1 MQRVQG
7 HDMVSLLLD
16 LDWNA
21 KSSLE
26 FTKENHKNR
35 FSPPGLPSVF
45 EKNQLQI
52 ELPGIYIL
60 AATMIQAVCFVSH
73 LWLLC
78 FLQEKRVVS
87 VGNFRIEIQWLHPFS
102 SPAPPPPRLNPSLL
116 VWMVQ
121 RILFI
126 CTLFSFI
133 GIKTQALLNFVVP
146 YLNVMG
152 QTQTNFAW
160 AGLGLSTSCSKFLKK
175 FPVISQKVA
184 YKCSKKV
191 QSCFLWRSKL
201 LKIC

>member
-52 ELPGIYIL
+52 ELPRIYIL

-87 VGNFRIEIQWLHPFS
+87 VGNFHIEIHWLHPFS
-102 SPAPPPPRLNPSLL
+102 SPSLSPPPPPPPPRSTP
-116 VWMVQ
+116 
-121 RILFI
+121 RY
-126 CTLFSFI
+126 SFEWSNI
-133 GIKTQALLNFVVP
+133 S
-146 YLNVMG
+146 YLSV
-152 QTQTNFAW
+152 
-160 AGLGLSTSCSKFLKK
+160 L
-175 FPVISQKVA
+175 
-184 YKCSKKV
+184 
-191 QSCFLWRSKL
+191 CFLLSELKHKL
-201 LKIC
+201 F

>member
-78 FLQEKRVVS
+78 FQQEKRVVS

-102 SPAPPPPRLNPSLL
+102 SPSNFSKSCLQMLQKGPKLL
-116 VWMVQ
+116 
-121 RILFI
+121 
-126 CTLFSFI
+126 
-133 GIKTQALLNFVVP
+133 FVAIQVAQN
-146 YLNVMG
+146 L
-152 QTQTNFAW
+152 
-160 AGLGLSTSCSKFLKK
+160 LKK
-175 FPVISQKVA
+175 TKTFCNPLPLFNMKQK
-184 YKCSKKV
+184 
-191 QSCFLWRSKL
+191 
-201 LKIC
+201 

>member
-1 MQRVQG
+1 MLLLSNDYTFWHMQRVQG

-102 SPAPPPPRLNPSLL
+102 SPFLSPPPPPAQPLVTRLNGPTDPIYLY
-116 VWMVQ
+116 
-121 RILFI
+121 
-126 CTLFSFI
+126 
-133 GIKTQALLNFVVP
+133 FVFF
-146 YLNVMG
+146 YRN
-152 QTQTNFAW
+152 
-160 AGLGLSTSCSKFLKK
+160 
-175 FPVISQKVA
+175 
-184 YKCSKKV
+184 
-191 QSCFLWRSKL
+191 
-201 LKIC
+201 